1 MVRQRHIYPKGTTMI
16 VTRHYNRNQQN
27 RKRNRIHPDAEL
39 NEALAKREIR
49 PSEMSDSAMLRG
61 AGVVQSR
68 KVAPA
73 TRRKRVKANA
83 GYWNGSRRVVSDRA
97 PMWEVLQDAKMRPRK
112 GTARKVEKGKVHVQ
126 TNADIALMAKMG
138 TIHDPNE
145 N

>member
-1 MVRQRHIYPKGTTMI
+1 MI
-16 VTRHYNRNQQN
+16 VSRHYNRNSSN
-27 RKRNRIHPDAEL
+27 RKRNRVNPDAEL
-39 NEALAKREIR
+39 DAILATRKIE
-49 PSEMSDSAMLRG
+49 PTPMSDAAMLRG
-61 AGVVQSR
+61 AGVVRSR

-83 GYWNGSRRVVSDRA
+83 GYWNGTRRVVSDRA
-97 PMWEVLQDAKMRPRK
+97 PMWEVLNDAAMRPRK
-112 GTARKVEKGKVHVQ
+112 GTTRKVEQGKVHVQ